1 MNDIKAII
9 AKNLVELRQAKKMTQ
24 YDLAALLNYSDKAVS
39 KWERAESL
47 PDVTVLV
54 AIADIFDVSL
64 DYLVHEVHPKKDEP
78 SAPKKPAANYNRPM
92 ITAVS
97 LILVWLIAIFA
108 FVISVLVADTFTYQW
123 LAFVYAV
130 PVTAVVWLIFNSIW
144 FNPRRNYFIISLLM
158 WSALAT
164 IHTTA
169 LPFGIN
175 VWLVYLIGIPA
186 QVIVLFWSMI
196 KKPKNANPSGTD
208 TQADPDKAN
217 E

>member
-9 AKNLVELRQAKKMTQ
+9 AKNIVELRQSKKMTQ
-24 YDLAALLNYSDKAVS
+24 YDLAAMLNYSDKAVS

-54 AIADIFDVSL
+54 LIADIFDVTL
-64 DYLVHEVHPKKDEP
+64 DYLVREKHPKKDEP
-78 SAPKKPAANYNRPM
+78 TNQKKPTVNYNRPM

-108 FVISVLVADTFTYQW
+108 FVVSVLIADSFTYQW
-123 LAFVYAV
+123 LTFIYAV
-130 PVTAVVWLIFNSIW
+130 PVTAIVWLIFNSIW

-158 WSALAT
+158 WSALAA

-169 LPFGIN
+169 LPFGSN
-175 VWLVYLIGIPA
+175 LWLVYLIGIPA
-186 QVIVLFWSMI
+186 QIIILFWSMI
-196 KKPKNANPSGTD
+196 KKPKNANPSEAD
-208 TQADPDKAN
+208 TQA
-217 E
+217 